1 MSEHVPL
8 VVVSGDLLVDHHL
21 YDGVR
26 CPTPLSACK
35 TRLENRPGGAGLTSD
50 LLAATARLDGE
61 RAWSVELNSDRPPSE
76 EILPES
82 FAVWRLRP
90 QKPGDER
97 NLVWRLSDPLGYGRK
112 RLEQPLPRRQELDDA
127 TASVIVL
134 DDGNQGYRRQ
144 SSGISWPSQVRSPG
158 SLSKPWIVLK
168 MGSPLAQ
175 GDLWRTLR
183 DNHSDRLVVV
193 VSIDDIRREQVLVTK
208 GMSWERTALDL
219 AFELQCNPAIKD
231 LLRCRHLVISLGLE
245 GALLVSQNSTQGR
258 SIQLIY
264 DPQYLEG
271 ESNPGMAGTAVGF
284 ATCLTAAIARQLAV
298 FGDLTNSTGANGD
311 VKSAPVSEATML
323 LTGIRFGLN
332 GMRRLRE
339 LGHGPSGSEPGFPFE
354 SIASII
360 CGREKQP
367 PTRFE
372 VAEVPAPD
380 ETCQT
385 SERTWTIVTAS
396 QDHINVPRIPLYGL
410 AARVARGGLAQFGG
424 VPFVRYGK
432 LFTVDRTEIESLQ
445 AIQRLMIDYLR
456 SDHEERPLSLAVFG
470 PPGAGKSFGV
480 KQLAKEIYFREYRKA
495 APVLEFNLS
504 QFVSSEEL
512 VGAFQVVRDKV
523 LEGVTPLVFWDEFD
537 SGGYKWLQNLLAP
550 MQDGKFNEGQL
561 QHPLGKC
568 IFVFAGGTSFDFEN
582 FGPNPADREAVER
595 FKLKKGPDFKSR
607 LSGYL
612 NVLGPNPRLIP
623 RNASQRHTNVATA
636 FANAAADGTPE
647 PQAGE
652 AAGASLP
659 VLDWVDDDTDICFPL
674 RRALLIRSALGAE
687 EGSKLDIDSGIL
699 TALLELKHY
708 RHGARSLEKIL
719 LHMKTHRDGQ
729 AIRRS
734 ALPPRELVA
743 MHTDYNELRRI
754 ANRDLAFQSLA
765 LEMAPRIHADWRTK
779 KRAKLPH
786 NPPPA
791 EENNF
796 RWDLPWEK
804 LPIWLQEEN
813 VAAAVRISRMLGM
826 VGLQVVPQDDPSP
839 DETPLVRQILELY
852 LEFLAEEEHSGWM
865 EHKLLNDWHFSP
877 DRNDDA
883 RAHDNLVPYSD
894 LKDDVKQYDRNS
906 ILHIPETV
914 AVAGY
919 RVIRVGNEH
928 QATGPRPPS
937 QSAVP
942 ATRSYVAAK
951 SV

>member
-1 MSEHVPL
+1 MAQHSPL
-8 VVVSGDLLVDHHL
+8 VLVSGDLLVDHQL

-26 CPTPLSACK
+26 RPAPLAACQ
-35 TRLENRPGGAGLTSD
+35 TRLEQTPGGAGLITA
-50 LLAATARLDGE
+50 LLCTAATLDKE
-61 RAWSVELNSDRPPSE
+61 HPWSVEFNLNAPSAE
-76 EILPES
+76 TNLPES

-112 RLEQPLPRRQELDDA
+112 RLEQPLPRRLELDQA
-127 TASVIVL
+127 AASVIVL

-144 SSGISWPSQVRSPG
+144 SSEASWPAHLMNRESG
-158 SLSKPWIVLK
+158 TPWIVLK

-183 DNHSDRLVVV
+183 ENHGDRLVVV

-219 AFELQCNPAIKD
+219 AFELQCNPATKD
-231 LLRCRHLVISLGLE
+231 LVRCRHLVIGIGLE
-245 GALLVSQNSTQGR
+245 GALLVSQSASHGW
-258 SIQLIY
+258 SIQLVY

-271 ESNPGMAGTAVGF
+271 ESNPGIAGTAVGF
-284 ATCLTAAIARQLAV
+284 ATCMTAAITRQLVIHAAAKN
-298 FGDLTNSTGANGD
+298 TTGANGD
-311 VKSAPVSEATML
+311 FNVSPSPETTVL
-323 LTGIRFGLN
+323 LAGIRSGLN
-332 GMRRLRE
+332 AMRRLRE
-339 LGHGPSGSEPGFPFE
+339 LGHGPLSGNPGFPFE
-354 SIASII
+354 AIAAAI
-360 CGREKQP
+360 CGHEKQLP
-367 PTRFE
+367 IRFE

-385 SERTWTIVTAS
+385 SERPWTIVTAS

-410 AARVARGGLAQFGG
+410 AARVARSGLSQFGG

-456 SDHEERPLSLAVFG
+456 SDREERPLSLAVFG

-480 KQLAKEIYFREYRKA
+480 KQLAKEIYFREYRKP
-495 APVLEFNLS
+495 APILEFNLS
-504 QFVSSEEL
+504 QFVTSEEL

-537 SGGYKWLQNLLAP
+537 SGGYKWLQTLLAP

-568 IFVFAGGTSFDFEN
+568 IFVFAGGTSYDFEN
-582 FGPNPADREAVER
+582 FGPDPADKDAIEK

-623 RNASQRHTNVATA
+623 RKVATRQTSVATA
-636 FANAAADGTPE
+636 FANAASDGTPE
-647 PQAGE
+647 THSGE
-652 AAGASLP
+652 PAGAPLP
-659 VLDWVDDDTDICFPL
+659 VLDWMDDDTDICFPL
-674 RRALLIRSALGAE
+674 RRALLIRSALSVE
-687 EGSKLDIDSGIL
+687 DGSRLDIDSGIL

-719 LHMKTHRDGQ
+719 LHMKAHRDGP

-743 MHTDYNELRRI
+743 MHTDYDELRRI

-765 LEMAPRIHADWRTK
+765 LKMAPRIHADWRAK
-779 KRAKLPH
+779 KRAKLAA
-786 NPPPA
+786 NPSPQ

-796 RWDLPWEK
+796 RWDLPWDK
-804 LPIWLQEEN
+804 LPLWLQEEN
-813 VAAAVRISRMLGM
+813 VAAAVRISRMLAM
-826 VGLQVVPQDDPSP
+826 VGLQLVPSDDPAP
-839 DETPLVRQILELY
+839 DETPLVKKILELH
-852 LEFLAEEEHSGWM
+852 LEFLAEEEHAGWM
-865 EHKLLNDWHFSP
+865 EHKLRNDWHYSP

-883 RAHDNLVPYSD
+883 RTHENLVPYAD
-894 LKDDVKQYDRNS
+894 LADDVKHYDRNS
-906 ILHIPETV
+906 ILHITETV

-919 RVIRVGNEH
+919 RVIRVGYGSR
-928 QATGPRPPS
+928 AILSS
-937 QSAVP
+937 QGVDSSLS
-942 ATRSYVAAK
+942 ATRTYVAAK